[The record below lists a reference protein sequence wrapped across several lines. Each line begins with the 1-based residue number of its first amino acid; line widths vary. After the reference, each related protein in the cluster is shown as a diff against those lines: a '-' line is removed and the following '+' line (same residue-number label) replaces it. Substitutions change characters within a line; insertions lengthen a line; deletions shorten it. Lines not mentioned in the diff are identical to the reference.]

1 MSENSHQK
9 LVQAQFNPQATAYL
23 NSAVHA
29 KGNDLS
35 LLKQQIDNNPQA
47 HVLDMGCGGG
57 HVSFTLAEQVNQVC
71 AYDISQS
78 MLDVVAKEAA
88 HRGLTNIEVCQG
100 DVANLPFAEDSFDFV
115 VTRYSAHHWPHWEM
129 ALSEIR
135 RVLKP
140 TGKAIIIDV
149 ISCDNPLLDSFLQTI
164 EMIRDP
170 SHVRDF
176 SLSQWAAGLS
186 KQGLQIE
193 SCQQFGLFLEY
204 QAWIARM
211 QPPSEHVATI
221 RSLTALAAEQVRSYY
236 GIDADGSF
244 TLQSAFIVA
253 H

>member
-1 MSENSHQK
+1 MSENGHQS

-23 NSAVHA
+23 NSNVHA
-29 KGNDLS
+29 KGNDLL
-35 LLKQQIDNNPQA
+35 LLKQQMANHPQA
-47 HVLDMGCGGG
+47 QVLDLGCGGG
-57 HVSFTLAEQVNQVC
+57 HVSFNLAPLVKHVS
-71 AYDISQS
+71 AYDISES

-88 HRGLTNIEVCQG
+88 QRGLTNIDTCQG
-100 DVANLPFAEDSFDFV
+100 DVAQLPFAENSFDVV
-115 VTRYSAHHWPHWEM
+115 VTRYSAHHWVFWEN

-149 ISCDNPLLDSFLQTI
+149 ISSDNPLLDSFLQTI

-186 KQGLQIE
+186 KHGLQIE

-204 QAWIARM
+204 QAWIERM

-221 RSLTALAAEQVRSYY
+221 RSLTALAAESVRTYY